1 MPNPSSIATTL
12 SFEGMDI
19 HEAQALLAAMP
30 GGARWD
36 GVARQPVQGGLKF
49 DVKVSNL
56 NVGGAEALTR
66 ALASHA
72 RIAEEGR

>member
-1 MPNPSSIATTL
+1 MPNPSSITTSL

-36 GVARQPVQGGLKF
+36 GAARQPMQGGLRF

-56 NVGGAEALTR
+56 NVSGAEALTR
-66 ALASHA
+66 ALASHT
-72 RIAEEGR
+72 RIAEEGQ